1 MMASCRDLLDLYLE
15 GKKIGSSEYGDF
27 ATGMVKSIS
36 PLGLYGITRKEK
48 LIWYSGC
55 CRLTF
60 FAAWPA
66 ALTAVMP
73 TRALREPIFF

>member
-36 PLGLYGITRKEK
+36 PPRPLWYHEKGKAYLVQWLLPFDLFRCVACCTDCRYADSGI
-48 LIWYSGC
+48 
-55 CRLTF
+55 
-60 FAAWPA
+60 A
-66 ALTAVMP
+66 
-73 TRALREPIFF
+73 